1 MEDVNSKKYYQ
12 KTNKQTKS
20 SNRTTKKMHYN
31 NKKYNLQW
39 KLNSRIKEEISIKCF
54 LLGEM
59 II

>member
-1 MEDVNSKKYYQ
+1 MLTVKNITKKQ
-12 KTNKQTKS
+12 TNKQKAPTEQQ
-20 SNRTTKKMHYN
+20 KKMHYN